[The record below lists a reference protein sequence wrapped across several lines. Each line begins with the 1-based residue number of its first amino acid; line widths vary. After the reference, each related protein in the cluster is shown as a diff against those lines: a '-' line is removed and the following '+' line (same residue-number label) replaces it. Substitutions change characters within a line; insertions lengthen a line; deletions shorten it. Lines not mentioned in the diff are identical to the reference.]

1 MFPPYPDPGDSDG
14 SWNDEFKLRLLS
26 QKWELVSDF
35 KFPSRNIGGKER
47 KFNASWLSEHTWLRY
62 SLKKDAVFCACCL
75 VFSKGEKEKTFIR
88 TPVNDWKNFSKL
100 VKTHASSA
108 NHRGC
113 SVLAEN
119 FVDVSTGKALSINQQ
134 LSSSI
139 KCTVE
144 RNRHVLYEIIETLV
158 LLGKQNIAVRGH
170 TEDRSNFMA
179 ILQSKARNDE
189 ILADH
194 LANAQSNAKVEEK
207 HVVREQFLGFVTCK
221 SIKGVYL
228 AQGILEY
235 LQGTGLDIL
244 KIRGQCYDGAGNMA
258 GKYNGVQALIRERLP
273 LAHYTHCKSHCLN
286 LSLVHSSKL
295 PCVRTMMSTVQDIA
309 FAFDYSAKRLTTFAD
324 ELSEDVVT
332 KQSMEGRQKLKTLC
346 ETRWMSRAD
355 ALRTFKN
362 AYRVVVHALETLQ
375 ENGDVKA
382 SDHLNAILQF
392 QFIVT
397 LVATEHIL
405 SNLVGLTAVLQ
416 AVDMDLLEAIEQT
429 KVVMQIYQAERDDP
443 LVWDALYQE
452 AVTVADEFQID
463 PAVPRQAARQ
473 RNRAN
478 YDVQDP
484 SRYWKVSVFY
494 VFVDHLLQEMDT
506 RILKNEERFQA
517 QWLIPTKFEGLLPA
531 NVDRIYEA
539 YEPDLPKTRQ
549 EFSEE
554 VSRWNLRWQL
564 NDAKPSTLLATLNK
578 TSEAAYPCIYIIL
591 QILLTMSATSASCI
605 KKPNKPSVYGTGAP

>member
-1 MFPPYPDPGDSDG
+1 
-14 SWNDEFKLRLLS
+14 
-26 QKWELVSDF
+26 
-35 KFPSRNIGGKER
+35 
-47 KFNASWLSEHTWLRY
+47 
-62 SLKKDAVFCACCL
+62 
-75 VFSKGEKEKTFIR
+75 
-88 TPVNDWKNFSKL
+88 
-100 VKTHASSA
+100 
-108 NHRGC
+108 
-113 SVLAEN
+113 
-119 FVDVSTGKALSINQQ
+119 
-134 LSSSI
+134 
-139 KCTVE
+139 
-144 RNRHVLYEIIETLV
+144 
-158 LLGKQNIAVRGH
+158 
-170 TEDRSNFMA
+170 
-179 ILQSKARNDE
+179 
-189 ILADH
+189 
-194 LANAQSNAKVEEK
+194 
-207 HVVREQFLGFVTCK
+207 
-221 SIKGVYL
+221 
-228 AQGILEY
+228 
-235 LQGTGLDIL
+235 
-244 KIRGQCYDGAGNMA
+244 MA

-273 LAHYTHCKSHCLN
+273 LAHYTHCKSQCQN

-324 ELSEDVVT
+324 ELSEAVVT
-332 KQSMEGRQKLKTLC
+332 KQAMEGRQKLKTLC

-452 AVTVADEFQID
+452 AVTLADEFQID

-478 YDVQDP
+478 YDLQDP

-554 VSRWNLRWQL
+554 VRRWNLRWQL

-591 QILLTMSATSASCI
+591 QILLTMPATSASCERSFSSMRRI
-605 KKPNKPSVYGTGAP
+605 KTYLRSTMTGERLSSLGVLHIHRDVEIDIIKIINAFASTLRLSVGDRTTDPPIKRWRSIQRPSDQVLAMESQTFRSSVGDRTKDLRIKRRRSKHRPSNHVLEGL

>member
-1 MFPPYPDPGDSDG
+1 
-14 SWNDEFKLRLLS
+14 
-26 QKWELVSDF
+26 
-35 KFPSRNIGGKER
+35 
-47 KFNASWLSEHTWLRY
+47 
-62 SLKKDAVFCACCL
+62 
-75 VFSKGEKEKTFIR
+75 
-88 TPVNDWKNFSKL
+88 
-100 VKTHASSA
+100 
-108 NHRGC
+108 
-113 SVLAEN
+113 
-119 FVDVSTGKALSINQQ
+119 
-134 LSSSI
+134 
-139 KCTVE
+139 
-144 RNRHVLYEIIETLV
+144 
-158 LLGKQNIAVRGH
+158 
-170 TEDRSNFMA
+170 
-179 ILQSKARNDE
+179 
-189 ILADH
+189 
-194 LANAQSNAKVEEK
+194 
-207 HVVREQFLGFVTCK
+207 
-221 SIKGVYL
+221 
-228 AQGILEY
+228 
-235 LQGTGLDIL
+235 
-244 KIRGQCYDGAGNMA
+244 MA
-258 GKYNGVQALIRERLP
+258 GKYNGVQALIREIFP

-309 FAFDYSAKRLTTFAD
+309 FAFDYSAKRLTQFVD

-332 KQSMEGRQKLKTLC
+332 KQAMEGRQKLKTLC

-382 SDHLNAILQF
+382 SDHLNAILQI

-416 AVDMDLLEAIEQT
+416 SVDMDLFEAIEQT
-429 KVVMQIYQAERDDP
+429 KVVIR
-443 LVWDALYQE
+443 DALYQE
-452 AVTVADEFQID
+452 AVTLADEFQID

-554 VSRWNLRWQL
+554 VRRWNLRWQL

-578 TSEAAYPCIYIIL
+578 TSEAAYPCISIIL
-591 QILLTMSATSASCI
+591 QILLTMPATFASCERSFSSMRRI
-605 KKPNKPSVYGTGAP
+605 KTYLRSTMTGERLSSLGVLHIHRDVEIDINKIINAFASVKCRNLDFI